1 MVKFFKKKEGNKL
14 NPVFIFLV
22 ILALIAVWF
31 LLSFLYEPIG
41 SFFKRIW
48 DKSVEE
54 INKKDKGDM

>member
-1 MVKFFKKKEGNKL
+1 M

-41 SFFKRIW
+41 SLFKRIW